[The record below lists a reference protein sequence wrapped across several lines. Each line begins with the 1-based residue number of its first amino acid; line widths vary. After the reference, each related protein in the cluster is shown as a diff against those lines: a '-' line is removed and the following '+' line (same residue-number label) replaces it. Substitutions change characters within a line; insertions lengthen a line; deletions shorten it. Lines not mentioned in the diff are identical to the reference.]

1 LRKRGARLESKKRKR
16 VARLESKERK
26 RVARLESK
34 ERRARLESP
43 LAPVAYIYNYIL
55 YCI

>member
-1 LRKRGARLESKKRKR
+1 MRKRGARLESKKRKR